1 MHGQINHGT
10 CGLKHF
16 LLGDGIYIYIY
27 IYRSLCEGIDKLNLK
42 GLAGENRR
50 LDILSRL
57 KIMHIYI
64 KQKLMINKNIYI

>member
-1 MHGQINHGT
+1 VME
-10 CGLKHF
+10 
-16 LLGDGIYIYIY
+16 YIYIY
-27 IYRSLCEGIDKLNLK
+27 IDHGVNCEGIDKLNLK

-64 KQKLMINKNIYI
+64 KQKLMINKKNIYIYIYIYI